1 MSESRLSEIRLI
13 GIHENGEHLTL
24 ESPEG
29 TQFLLPIDQNLRTSI
44 SKARRAQPAR
54 GFNGSGTYGPR
65 EIQAR
70 FRQGA
75 TVEEIADE
83 SGWTADRVRRYEWP
97 IIAER
102 AHTITAARSVLISS
116 TQSDNTAKTLDDFIA
131 EVAHKYGFADAP
143 ADWNTFQQ
151 ESGSWTISVDF
162 TFPDGVEENFPRGVV
177 FPARWSYNPANQS
190 IYASNESAYF
200 LMNRDHS
207 VDAPL
212 PGIGRHEEPQT
223 ADHEEAEQQT
233 QESAQTAQPEQQA
246 QAPSSASPLGASGAR
261 NFNSARERKLA
272 DLLERARRAP
282 VSNEPTATAQES
294 AEPTSSETS
303 APAKDSVAEASRPES
318 PAPFATARIPSAPQ
332 EAVQQPQ
339 NATLEHS
346 QEPAQPQST
355 VEEQESA
362 QQDDATTQNQ
372 TSEQHEEPTQNQNSQ
387 QQDETQQQGSDSGSS
402 AEETKAPQRTNR
414 PKRTSVPSWDDIIF
428 GNNRK

>member
-162 TFPDGVEENFPRGVV
+162 SFPDGVEENFPRGVV

-223 ADHEEAEQQT
+223 ADHEEAEQQA
-233 QESAQTAQPEQQA
+233 QKSAQTPQPEQQA

-294 AEPTSSETS
+294 AEPTSNETS
-303 APAKDSVAEASRPES
+303 APAKDSVSEASHPES

-332 EAVQQPQ
+332 ETVQQPQ
-339 NATLEHS
+339 NGIPEHS
-346 QEPAQPQST
+346 QEPAQPQNA
-355 VEEQESA
+355 VEEQEST
-362 QQDDATTQNQ
+362 QQDNAATQNQ
-372 TSEQHEEPTQNQNSQ
+372 TSPQHEEPTQNQDSQ
-387 QQDETQQQGSDSGSS
+387 QPDEAQQQGSDSDSS

>member
-1 MSESRLSEIRLI
+1 MSESHLSEIRLI

-29 TQFLLPIDQNLRTSI
+29 IQFLLPIDQNLRTSI

-83 SGWTADRVRRYEWP
+83 SGWIADRVRRYEWP
-97 IIAER
+97 IMAER

-116 TQSDNTAKTLDDFIA
+116 AQSDNTAKNLDDFIA
-131 EVAHKYGFADAP
+131 EVAHKYGFTDAP

-162 TFPDGVEENFPRGVV
+162 TFPEGVEDNFPRGVV

-223 ADHEEAEQQT
+223 SEEKASDHQAEQSTQT
-233 QESAQTAQPEQQA
+233 SQSGQQS
-246 QAPSSASPLGASGAR
+246 QATSSASPLGANGAR

-282 VSNEPTATAQES
+282 VRNQLNQLLL
-294 AEPTSSETS
+294 
-303 APAKDSVAEASRPES
+303 RP
-318 PAPFATARIPSAPQ
+318 PLP
-332 EAVQQPQ
+332 
-339 NATLEHS
+339 
-346 QEPAQPQST
+346 
-355 VEEQESA
+355 
-362 QQDDATTQNQ
+362 
-372 TSEQHEEPTQNQNSQ
+372 
-387 QQDETQQQGSDSGSS
+387 
-402 AEETKAPQRTNR
+402 
-414 PKRTSVPSWDDIIF
+414 
-428 GNNRK
+428 